1 MTQTEKHAD
10 ANELKSTELDRSLTF
25 TQLLFYGV
33 GTILGLG
40 IYVILGKVGGDA
52 GRLAPFAF
60 LVAAFLAAFTG
71 LSYGELSARIPKS
84 AGEVNYV
91 YRAFEWNWLAQITGW
106 LIVFSAIVSTATVV
120 NGYVGY
126 FRVYVE
132 LPGWLI
138 ITGIILILGGVAIKG
153 ISESVFT
160 IMVITVIEVAGLLFV
175 IFAGRDYLIEFPREW
190 RSFLPQ
196 MVAEDWRI
204 IFSGAFLAFF
214 AFIGFED
221 LVNVSEE
228 SKNPAKDMPRAIIY
242 SLAILTILYI
252 LVAIIGT
259 MALSAAALGQSDAPL
274 ADILAQKNESY
285 PKIISLISTVAIING
300 VLVQI
305 VMSARV
311 LYGMSQKKMVPAIFG
326 RVNNYTRTPVWATIF
341 SVSIIWLLALSF
353 KLKELAE
360 ATNYILLFVFVLV
373 NLSLWRIRVRG
384 LLPPVP
390 IRKIPIFVPIVGA
403 IASSALLMYKIW
415 ESIFA

>member
-1 MTQTEKHAD
+1 MTPTEKHAD
-10 ANELKSTELDRSLTF
+10 ANELKSTELDRTLTF

-60 LVAAFLAAFTG
+60 LIAAFLAAFTG

-91 YRAFEWNWLAQITGW
+91 YRAFGWNWLARLTGW
-106 LIVFSAIVSTATVV
+106 LIVISAIVSTATVV

-126 FRVYVE
+126 FQVYIE
-132 LPGWLI
+132 LPGWVI
-138 ITGIILILGGVAIKG
+138 ITGVTLILGGVAIKG

-175 IFAGRDYLIEFPREW
+175 IFAGRDYLMEFPGEW

-196 MVAEDWRI
+196 MVAEDWGMV
-204 IFSGAFLAFF
+204 FSGAFLAFF

-259 MALSAAALGQSDAPL
+259 MALGAEALGKSKAPM
-274 ADILAQKNESY
+274 AEILAEK
-285 PKIISLISTVAIING
+285 
-300 VLVQI
+300 
-305 VMSARV
+305 
-311 LYGMSQKKMVPAIFG
+311 
-326 RVNNYTRTPVWATIF
+326 
-341 SVSIIWLLALSF
+341 
-353 KLKELAE
+353 
-360 ATNYILLFVFVLV
+360 
-373 NLSLWRIRVRG
+373 
-384 LLPPVP
+384 
-390 IRKIPIFVPIVGA
+390 
-403 IASSALLMYKIW
+403 
-415 ESIFA
+415 